1 MNEHEIS
8 ANIYFSRGKEGF
20 LKGDYQNCIKDL
32 IYAQEMFSSIGKK
45 DMSAETL
52 YMLATSYYQID
63 QFTQARQ
70 MFSLAITRFKELKN
84 LTRIGDCALKLGEIY
99 RSEGNFKRSKQF
111 LAEAI
116 EIYTQLGDLEKL
128 ADTWR
133 ELANA
138 FETSLDESS
147 SHPSRIINAYKTAIN
162 YYKKLKF
169 LDKKAETEFDL
180 GHVMLNQTKFNEA
193 IKYFSDSLS
202 FFTKSKDNEKV
213 VTALIM
219 IGRAHFKMDNK
230 SKARNYMYKAIE
242 KMRKAEYSPEKISQ
256 LKKSVF
262 AMLG

>member
-1 MNEHEIS
+1 MNEHEVS
-8 ANIYFSRGKEGF
+8 ANIHFSRGKEVF
-20 LKGDYQNCIKDL
+20 LKGNFQDCIKDL
-32 IYAQEMFSSIGKK
+32 IYAQEMYSSIGKK

-52 YMLATSYYQID
+52 YMLGISYIKID

-70 MFSLAITRFKELKN
+70 MFSLAITRFRELEN
-84 LTRIGDCALKLGEIY
+84 LTRIDECALKLGEIY
-99 RSEGNFKRSKQF
+99 RADGNFKRSKQF

-138 FETSLDESS
+138 FETSLEETS

-169 LDKKAETEFDL
+169 PDKKAETEFDL
-180 GHVMLNQTKFNEA
+180 GHVLLNQSKFNDA

-202 FFTKSKDNEKV
+202 FFTKSKDNENV
-213 VTALIM
+213 ITALIM
-219 IGRAHFKMDNK
+219 IGRAYFKLDNK
-230 SKARNYMYKAIE
+230 SKARSYMYKAIE

-256 LKKSVF
+256 LKQTVF